1 MRWLDRLVLVPLL
14 AAALG
19 GCAQPLGRQY
29 LTVSRGG
36 WRRAGGVRHFTRDNL
51 FDHIDG
57 EADLVFSFG
66 FRSLAQATYRRGGE
80 VETIVDIYDMG
91 STSNAFALFRSRA
104 DLEGETLDVGS
115 EGAGGEARVEFWQG
129 RFYVDLIVPS
139 TEELPEVL
147 ALARELSG
155 AMPPTKAWPAYLKL
169 LPTNRRIPRSEQY
182 LPGDFLGREFL
193 KRAVSARYKLAGR
206 EAVLFACRY
215 DGPAEAAAALARFE
229 AVLRRRQL
237 IRPFAL
243 GEGGFVT
250 DDPLFGRLAV
260 FRRGRFLAGM
270 TRHAKDPATEALLG
284 DLDRRLA
291 TNGGD
296 EPAE

>member
-1 MRWLDRLVLVPLL
+1 MRWPDRLVTVLSL

-19 GCAQPLGRQY
+19 GCAGPLGERY
-29 LTVSRGG
+29 LTSSRGA
-36 WRRAGGVRHFTRDNL
+36 WRRAGGVRHFTTDNL

-66 FRSLAQATYRRGGE
+66 FRSLAQADYRHRGGA
-80 VETIVDIYDMG
+80 ETTVDIYDMG

-104 DLEGETLDVGS
+104 DLEGEPLDVGS
-115 EGAGGEARVEFWQG
+115 EGAGGEVRVEFWQG
-129 RFYVDLIVPS
+129 RFYVNLSILSADQA
-139 TEELPEVL
+139 PEVL
-147 ALARELSG
+147 ALARELAG

-169 LPTNRRIPRSEQY
+169 LPTQGRVARSEQY

-193 KRAVSARYKLAGR
+193 KRAVSARYKLADR

-229 AVLRRRQL
+229 AALRKRQ
-237 IRPFAL
+237 ITSPFAL
-243 GEGGFVT
+243 GEGGFLT

-270 TRHAKDPATEALLG
+270 TRYAKDPATEALLA
-284 DLDRRLA
+284 DLDRRLGA
-291 TNGGD
+291 NGGG
-296 EPAE
+296 EAAE

>member
-1 MRWLDRLVLVPLL
+1 MRWRDRLVIVPLL

-19 GCAQPLGRQY
+19 GCAHPLGRQY
-29 LTVSRGG
+29 LTPSRGA
-36 WRRAGGVRHFTRDNL
+36 WRRAGEVRHFTTNNL

-66 FRSLAQATYRRGGE
+66 FRSLAQATYRRGDE
-80 VETIVDIYDMG
+80 AETIVDIYDMH
-91 STSNAFALFRSRA
+91 STANAFALFRSRA
-104 DLEGETLDVGS
+104 DIEGEPLKVGS

-129 RFYVDLIVPS
+129 RFYVDLTVPS
-139 TEELPEVL
+139 TDQVPQVL
-147 ALARELSG
+147 ALARELAG

-169 LPTNRRIPRSEQY
+169 LPTRGRVARSEQY

-215 DGPAEAAAALARFE
+215 DGPAEAAAALGRFE
-229 AVLRRRQL
+229 AVLRQRQL
-237 IRPFAL
+237 TRRFPL
-243 GEGGFVT
+243 GEGGFLT

-260 FRRGRFLAGM
+260 FRRGRFLGGM
-270 TRHAKDPATEALLG
+270 TRYAKDPATEAVLA

-291 TNGGD
+291 TDGAD
-296 EPAE
+296 EAAE